1 MLNMARYE
9 NPELSRANGA
19 FASGRFAEAVKYYRL
34 AFAAGADGIAEKL
47 RYGLS
52 CLFSGERE
60 EFNRIDRE
68 IAQKHSSDD
77 TPHVGALLRRYAA
90 LSLALGTCAM
100 LSACDRVTYPYE
112 KEKKKPQSEIV
123 TPTPVIHKYGGPIPV
138 MKYGAPIPIS
148 KYSAPIPVMK
158 YGAPIPISKYGAP
171 PVVSQDSSEPQVPL
185 FPAPPIGNGEE

>member
-60 EFNRIDRE
+60 EFDRIDRE
-68 IAQKHSSDD
+68 IVQKHSSDD
-77 TPHVGALLRRYAA
+77 TPHVGALLRRYTA

-148 KYSAPIPVMK
+148 KY
-158 YGAPIPISKYGAP
+158 GAP